1 MTRTSTAQQR
11 TANDEDKQRPR
22 TANDEDNGIK
32 KGSISTYTGHKQSST
47 GQAKQHRAS
56 KAAQGKQSSTGQ
68 AKQHIHRV
76 QAKQGRYKR
85 GDFVRVV
92 KELDLRPNALLAR
105 GFEPHRSQKG
115 AMPP

>member
-1 MTRTSTAQQR
+1 MTR

-47 GQAKQHRAS
+47 GQTKQHRANE
-56 KAAQGKQSSTGQ
+56 AAHTQGTSEAERS
-68 AKQHIHRV
+68 RV
-76 QAKQGRYKR
+76 GRKE

-115 AMPP
+115 AVPP